1 MLAVVESSAIL
12 GVDAYGVRVEVN
24 VTAAQLPQITIVGLP
39 DAAVQ
44 ESKERVRAAIKN
56 SGLSFPGDKKIT
68 INLAPADLRK
78 AGPAFDLPIAVGL
91 LVATGQISE
100 ESLADTILVG
110 ELSLDGSVRPV
121 SGLLPMAIWARQ
133 SGRRRLIVPA
143 ANTREAAIVG
153 DIDVY
158 PVHTLADVLILLAD
172 IDAATLARFW
182 FSRSI
187 PVLIFRTSK
196 VRRTSSVPSKSRR
209 RVGITL
215 FWSGR
220 LARVRPCW
228 PAECRR
234 SCPPSRSRRVWTLQ
248 GYTASAG
255 CCRPG
260 RRL

>member
-24 VTAAQLPQITIVGLP
+24 VANSQLPQITIVGLP

-78 AGPAFDLPIAVGL
+78 AGPSFDLPIAVGL

-100 ESLADTILVG
+100 ESLTNTVLVG

-121 SGLLPMAIWARQ
+121 SGLLPIAIWARQ
-133 SGRRRLIVPA
+133 SGRARLIVPA

-172 IDAATLARFW
+172 IGAATPVREDPRSVLVQQIDSGIDFSDVKGTGACQAR
-182 FSRSI
+182 
-187 PVLIFRTSK
+187 
-196 VRRTSSVPSKSRR
+196 
-209 RVGITL
+209 
-215 FWSGR
+215 SG
-220 LARVRPCW
+220 
-228 PAECRR
+228 
-234 SCPPSRSRRVWTLQ
+234 
-248 GYTASAG
+248 
-255 CCRPG
+255 G
-260 RRL
+260 RGGGRA